1 MNSSVI
7 AALVGAS
14 AALLGAFVASMATRR
29 VEILRLRANL
39 VEKAEDRKLA
49 ALEGFLLAVNSWLDW
64 LAFIEESGW
73 EGNLDELNTRVRS
86 RDEAY
91 RRLLLLASDDLH
103 QWLTNLYN
111 PQEYQLKATYVRQ
124 LRYGQPLDAQ
134 SHELR
139 RAFSRLLREDLIT
152 QFRPEVAA
160 LRDPVH
166 PMSERRWR

>member
-1 MNSSVI
+1 MNATVV
-7 AALVGAS
+7 AAVVGAG
-14 AALLGAFVASMATRR
+14 AALLGAFVASVATRR

-49 ALEGFLLAVNSWLDW
+49 ALEGFLLAVNAWVDW
-64 LAFIEESGW
+64 LAYLEDRGW
-73 EGNLDELNTRVRS
+73 EGNLDELNARVRS

-91 RRLLLLASDDLH
+91 RRLLLLASDDLYR
-103 QWLTNLYN
+103 WLTAVYN
-111 PQEYQLKATYVRQ
+111 PLEYQLKATYVWE
-124 LRYGQPLDAQ
+124 LRHGLPLDDE

-139 RAFSRLLREDLIT
+139 RAFTRLLREDLIA

-166 PMSERRWR
+166 PGNERRWR